1 MKKDSLQ
8 TVTVKGWSWKWNSSD
23 YFFHSSKKYAVCFIT
38 GIIFLLSKLTS
49 WLRKEPASFEFSLV
63 QFCKELDIYT
73 QCVCACV
80 CVLFTRTCTVCFL
93 FMTKHLWPQNTK
105 QSCSNVKDPAFY
117 QLWEAMCI
125 TVKIQILH
133 SRFRIF
139 TKGLW
144 RTCSSETI
152 PTFSGWR
159 IEQSF
164 WEWYPLSWWRRG
176 ENTP

>member
-1 MKKDSLQ
+1 MTDWAQNNQLTNWFFCLNWHHSEEGRQL
-8 TVTVKGWSWKWNSSD
+8 SS
-23 YFFHSSKKYAVCFIT
+23 FQSSIV
-38 GIIFLLSKLTS
+38 L
-49 WLRKEPASFEFSLV
+49 E
-63 QFCKELDIYT
+63 ELDIYT
-73 QCVCACV
+73 HSVCVSACV

-117 QLWEAMCI
+117 QLWEAVCI
-125 TVKIQILH
+125 TVKNGNTTLKI
-133 SRFRIF
+133 RFWIF